1 MIKVLICGK
10 DSYIGKAF
18 IAKMAGT
25 FKIDELDLQTEK
37 WRDFD
42 FSKYDVL
49 IHLAAIVHRTDI
61 KDEELYFRVNSDLP
75 IDVAKTAVNQ
85 GLKHFIF
92 FSTMAVYGISP
103 SLRGE
108 GRISIDSRYNPI
120 NLYGISKLKA
130 ESGLIELHNKL
141 DFTLSIIRPPNVY
154 GENCPGNFYRYMQL
168 CAKYLYVF
176 PLIRHN
182 RFSMIST
189 EELCYLVEKLI
200 KDKVDGVI
208 CPQDIGEQS
217 NSKRISNMAKQY
229 GRFHFQSK
237 LLGKLLYLVFIICPF
252 RQINN
257 LFGDLFYDETL
268 SKPFP
273 FSKIE
278 NR

>member
-18 IAKMAGT
+18 IAKMTGT

-61 KDEELYFRVNSDLP
+61 TDEELYFRVNRDLP
-75 IDVAKTAVNQ
+75 IDVAKTAIEQ

-92 FSTMAVYGISP
+92 FSTMGVYGISP
-103 SLRGE
+103 SMRGE

-130 ESGLIELHNKL
+130 ESGLIELHNKV
-141 DFTLSIIRPPNVY
+141 DFTLTIIRPPNVY
-154 GENCPGNFYRYMQL
+154 GENCPGNYYRYMQF
-168 CAKYLYVF
+168 CAKYLYIF
-176 PLIRHN
+176 PLVRHN

-189 EELCYLVEKLI
+189 EELCILLEKII
-200 KDKVDGVI
+200 KDKVGGVI
-208 CPQDIGEQS
+208 CPQDTGEQS
-217 NSKRISNMAKQY
+217 NAKRISNLAKQY

-237 LLGKLLYLVFIICPF
+237 LLGKLLHLVFIIYPF
-252 RQINN
+252 SQINN
-257 LFGDLFYDETL
+257 LFGDVFYDETL
-268 SKPFP
+268 SEPFP
-273 FSKIE
+273 FSRIE

>member
-120 NLYGISKLKA
+120 NLYPARLARRSSSPGPA
-130 ESGLIELHNKL
+130 DYSGLGAGRGRHRG
-141 DFTLSIIRPPNVY
+141 T
-154 GENCPGNFYRYMQL
+154 GGGGNC
-168 CAKYLYVF
+168 
-176 PLIRHN
+176 
-182 RFSMIST
+182 S
-189 EELCYLVEKLI
+189 
-200 KDKVDGVI
+200 
-208 CPQDIGEQS
+208 
-217 NSKRISNMAKQY
+217 
-229 GRFHFQSK
+229 
-237 LLGKLLYLVFIICPF
+237 
-252 RQINN
+252 
-257 LFGDLFYDETL
+257 
-268 SKPFP
+268 
-273 FSKIE
+273 
-278 NR
+278 